1 MIFARWTPARS
12 VEQLAAAL
20 AAGDGPRSERAFAA
34 LLKAAGR
41 ARPAEL
47 AAAGPALAGLLP
59 SLPPEPRGLA
69 AVLVGACV
77 ESGAD
82 PAACAGP
89 VLTGLAGTLREAVR
103 FSVLWSAVSSDDP
116 PEFSFEE
123 ADGPGRA
130 DAATTALGGPE
141 APGVRAAVAARGT
154 LDSWERAAVAVLAHP
169 AGRAAV
175 PDRAAL
181 LADVDALGGADR
193 LRCLQYALLVL
204 DDEPLVVL
212 HRPTGRGFALR
223 MSGVGDTFQLHT
235 LLADVLINGG
245 HLAGTGPTAQAAA
258 LCRTDN
264 VAPERRPTTTGSF
277 NLCGPDGTWIWN
289 EGTPQD
295 IPVVDGVRLLVLDP
309 PPYVRHWPAGRFF
322 PGMAADLVLERVLT
336 PDEARARLDR
346 TAPAER
352 C

>member
-20 AAGDGPRSERAFAA
+20 AAQDGPRSERAFAS

-59 SLPPEPRGLA
+59 LLPPEPRGLA

-89 VLTGLAGTLREAVR
+89 VLAGLAEALREAVR
-103 FSVLWSAVSSDDP
+103 FTVLWSAVST
-116 PEFSFEE
+116 
-123 ADGPGRA
+123 DGPRRA
-130 DAATTALGGPE
+130 DAAAAALGGPE

-154 LDSWERAAVAVLAHP
+154 LDSWERAAVAVLAHR

-175 PDRAAL
+175 PDRVAL
-181 LADVDALGGADR
+181 LADVEALGGADR

-223 MSGVGDTFQLHT
+223 MSGIGDTFQLHT

-245 HLAGTGPTAQAAA
+245 HLAGPGPTAQAAA
-258 LCRTDN
+258 LCRTGN
-264 VAPERRPTTTGSF
+264 VAPEHRPLTAGSF

-336 PDEARARLDR
+336 PGEVRARLDR
-346 TAPAER
+346 ITPAER
-352 C
+352 F